1 MTAAG
6 TTTPPTHSRGSVA
19 RGARAAR
26 GLVPREGSQSIAD
39 LGAYALPQLG
49 RAFALRALVG
59 LTGEGA
65 EKRTGPLHIA
75 IEGSW
80 EGHPDGAFTLDRAAF
95 ESCVAAFNAQAN
107 PVPVDW
113 EHASVRG
120 DVEKARAAGWVQ
132 KLEIREDGLWALVEW
147 TEEGAHDIRSGAY
160 RYCSGV
166 FEFGKSDRRTGEP
179 IPCCLTSVAL
189 TNTPFI
195 DGQRPIALSQRRVAL
210 SGGTKM
216 EIPRDALEAALK
228 ALEGDTFTESQL
240 ESLIASVAAMQA
252 AKDPDAGADVEIEVE
267 EPESAAAGDLPVE
280 ETAALADE
288 PAEEE
293 VPMADVP
300 ADPASIMAE
309 LESIAAAMGKDVA
322 GLLAYLREMSTGAA
336 GDAAAA
342 NPAALSAEVAALKA
356 TVQSYGK
363 QLSKYRERDE
373 AEAKAKR
380 EAEQRALSAE
390 VDDMVATGVIVKA
403 DADAWRGLALA
414 DAKRFRALKS
424 TLKPAVPTGREA
436 SAPSVP
442 AATASAA
449 DPMLDKSDPKVR
461 ALFDR
466 YRTQWRVTDEQK
478 LEELVRRHLAMG
490 NTQVSAG

>member
-1 MTAAG
+1 MAAAG

-166 FEFGKSDRRTGEP
+166 FEFGKADRRTGEP
-179 IPCCLTSVAL
+179 IPCCLTSAAL

-252 AKDPDAGADVEIEVE
+252 AKDPDGAEVEIEVE
-267 EPESAAAGDLPVE
+267 EPELADKPE
-280 ETAALADE
+280 EMPEEAALADA
-288 PAEEE
+288 PMPEEHM
-293 VPMADVP
+293 PMAEGEMP
-300 ADPASIMAE
+300 TDPAAVMAE

-322 GLLAYLREMSTGAA
+322 GLIAYLREMAQAGAGA
-336 GDAAAA
+336 DAAA

-363 QLSKYRERDE
+363 QLAKYRERDV
-373 AEAKAKR
+373 AEEKAKR
-380 EAEQRALSAE
+380 DAERRALSAE
-390 VDDMVATGVIVKA
+390 VDEMVASGVIVKA
-403 DADAWRGLALA
+403 DADAWRGLALTDKA
-414 DAKRFRALKS
+414 RFRALKS

-436 SAPSVP
+436 SAAPAQPSE
-442 AATASAA
+442 AQSM
-449 DPMLDKSDPKVR
+449 DGQSLDKSDPVIR

-466 YRTQWRVTDEQK
+466 YQKNWKVNDPAK
-478 LEELVRRHLAMG
+478 LESLVRRHLSM
-490 NTQVSAG
+490 VSAG